1 MAAKRKPLA
10 VQPLAEVVGEAVVT
24 ASYHRFELPQK
35 RSAGVKV
42 ANVRELVERLSREAK
57 VI

>member
-1 MAAKRKPLA
+1 MAAKRKPL
-10 VQPLAEVVGEAVVT
+10 VVSPLAEVAGGAVVT
-24 ASYHRFELPQK
+24 ARYHRFELPQK

-42 ANVRELVERLSREAK
+42 GSVRELVERLSLEAK